1 MPGCPV
7 PKNATQT
14 TGLQHVDAA
23 NLCSFCY
30 LSASAQQPAL
40 KSDRNACARVRESAR
55 EICGASF
62 FCSRATSLLHLRVGC
77 APPSAW
83 PRPPGAPHA
92 LWALLVSHRRTHRS
106 RCVGG
111 RERGR
116 ACRRPTAPAPPP
128 NSGAPALPRPDRR
141 DRGLASASAL
151 DRGAGPHR
159 SCARGSRRAC
169 LRAGTRAPQPKN
181 RGR

>member
-23 NLCSFCY
+23 NLCSFYY

-62 FCSRATSLLHLRVGC
+62 FLFEGDVTLAPAGGLRT
-77 APPSAW
+77 PLAW
-83 PRPPGAPHA
+83 PRPPGAPDA
-92 LWALLVSHRRTHRS
+92 LCALLVSRRRTHRS

-116 ACRRPTAPAPPP
+116 ACRRPTAPAPP

-151 DRGAGPHR
+151 DRCAGPHR
-159 SCARGSRRAC
+159 TCARGSRRAC
-169 LRAGTRAPQPKN
+169 LRASARAPQPKN